1 MQRARL
7 FVAAGASLVGL
18 ALPGGAAG
26 APLTVQVVN
35 ERGVEQGSRVTDAAG
50 SRLTNGY
57 GVVGLD
63 VEPGEVISASRAAEA
78 PEGAGGVSYSV
89 PSPVPSLVR
98 IVVPAL
104 PDAVDPAHDATEA
117 WLLAAVNGERAGL
130 GLAPLQQS
138 GSLNRAS
145 DVYARYLFETDTFS
159 HTALF
164 TASVRALDQGWPFAG
179 GYGVGEVLALA
190 QSKEAA
196 LEGWRGSS
204 GHWALL
210 MSPTANVTGVARFG
224 NRYVMSP
231 SICVATDAPQ
241 RCEIGQSGV
250 RVLGA
255 PPAVPPVAGGGAGA
269 ARNRQGPPPRAHS
282 PGRAAAVR
290 PGADAR
296 GPGRA
301 APGRAPSRPP
311 GARAVAPQGPPAAG
325 HGHAAQRR
333 SLEGHGEVRGRGRLV
348 GQAPRAALGTGSL
361 IPASE

>member
-7 FVAAGASLVGL
+7 FVAAVASLVWL

-57 GVVGLD
+57 GVVSLD

-78 PEGAGGVSYSV
+78 PEGAAGVSYSV
-89 PSPVPSLVR
+89 PSPVPSLAR
-98 IVVPAL
+98 IIVPAL

-138 GSLNRAS
+138 GSLNRAA

-196 LEGWRGSS
+196 LEGWRGSA
-204 GHWALL
+204 GHWGLL

-255 PPAVPPVAGGGAGA
+255 PPAVPPVAGSGAGGARNRKARLRVRIRRDGRRLHIRVRMLEGRGALRLAVRQAGRPARVRSRRKGRLLRATATLPNDGRWKVMVKFVGGAGW
-269 ARNRQGPPPRAHS
+269 S
-282 PGRAAAVR
+282 
-290 PGADAR
+290 DK
-296 GPGRA
+296 
-301 APGRAPSRPP
+301 
-311 GARAVAPQGPPAAG
+311 
-325 HGHAAQRR
+325 
-333 SLEGHGEVRGRGRLV
+333 RL
-348 GQAPRAALGTGSL
+348 APRWVRVR
-361 IPASE
+361 

>member
-7 FVAAGASLVGL
+7 FVAAVVSLVWL
-18 ALPGGAAG
+18 VLPGGAAG

-57 GVVGLD
+57 GVVALD

-78 PEGAGGVSYSV
+78 PEGAAGVSYSV
-89 PSPVPSLVR
+89 PSPVPSLAR

-117 WLLAAVNGERAGL
+117 WMLAAVNGERAGL

-138 GSLNRAS
+138 GSLNRAA
-145 DVYARYLFETDTFS
+145 DVYARHLFETDTFS

-196 LEGWRGSS
+196 LEGWRGSP
-204 GHWALL
+204 GHWGLL

-231 SICVATDAPQ
+231 SVCVATDAPQ

-250 RVLGA
+250 RVA
-255 PPAVPPVAGGGAGA
+255 PVAPVAVPPGTVSG
-269 ARNRQGPPPRAHS
+269 
-282 PGRAAAVR
+282 
-290 PGADAR
+290 
-296 GPGRA
+296 
-301 APGRAPSRPP
+301 SRK
-311 GARAVAPQGPPAAG
+311 
-325 HGHAAQRR
+325 
-333 SLEGHGEVRGRGRLV
+333 
-348 GQAPRAALGTGSL
+348 QAPRLRLRIRRQGRRLLVRARILTGHGALRVAVRQDGRRARVRSRRRGRVLRATATLPNDGRWKVTVKFDGGTGWSDKRWVRVR
-361 IPASE
+361 

>member
-7 FVAAGASLVGL
+7 FVAAVVSLLWL
-18 ALPGGAAG
+18 ALAGGAAG

-57 GVVGLD
+57 GVVSLD
-63 VEPGEVISASRAAEA
+63 VEPGEVISASRADGA
-78 PEGAGGVSYSV
+78 PEGAAGASYSV
-89 PSPVPSLVR
+89 PSPVPWLAR

-104 PDAVDPAHDATEA
+104 PDSVDPAHDPGEA

-130 GLAPLQQS
+130 GLPPLQQS
-138 GSLNRAS
+138 GSLNRAA

-204 GHWALL
+204 GHWTLL
-210 MSPTANVTGVARFG
+210 MSPTANVTGVARFD

-231 SICVATDAPQ
+231 SVCVATDAPE

-255 PPAVPPVAGGGAGA
+255 PPVVPPVAGRGTGTLRSRKARLRVRIRRDGRRLYVQVRMLEGRGAL
-269 ARNRQGPPPRAHS
+269 RL
-282 PGRAAAVR
+282 AVR
-290 PGADAR
+290 QAGRRAR
-296 GPGRA
+296 VRARRRGSLLRATAMLPNDGRWKVTVKFE
-301 APGRAPSRPP
+301 GRVGWSDK
-311 GARAVAPQGPPAAG
+311 
-325 HGHAAQRR
+325 
-333 SLEGHGEVRGRGRLV
+333 RL
-348 GQAPRAALGTGSL
+348 APRWVRVR
-361 IPASE
+361 